1 MIMPNASTSTGA
13 QNWLSVRTARAIE
26 IFKLRLRE
34 SAASGKVNSPTTSG
48 KMPRQPK
55 CRRAKMQAW
64 LPARRYRRPNL
75 QATRCFETE
84 EFGLKAQGASLR
96 LCLTIA
102 SNAITKVGRSRSA
115 RAPYP
120 NVHQI
125 PHSGA
130 DLGIELTPQSLLM
143 T

>member
-1 MIMPNASTSTGA
+1 
-13 QNWLSVRTARAIE
+13 
-26 IFKLRLRE
+26 
-34 SAASGKVNSPTTSG
+34 
-48 KMPRQPK
+48 
-55 CRRAKMQAW
+55 MQAW

-102 SNAITKVGRSRSA
+102 SNAIKGWSISLCSSA
-115 RAPYP
+115 LT

-130 DLGIELTPQSLLM
+130 DLGIELTPESLLM